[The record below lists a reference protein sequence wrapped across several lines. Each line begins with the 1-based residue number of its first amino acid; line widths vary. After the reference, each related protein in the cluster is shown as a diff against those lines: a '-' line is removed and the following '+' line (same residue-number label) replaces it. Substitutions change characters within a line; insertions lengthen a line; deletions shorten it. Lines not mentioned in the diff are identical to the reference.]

1 MQSLEEVLALLER
14 NELEQSLS
22 KCLDIVAVQPAD
34 ANAQHLLGIIYA
46 KNRQIPSAI
55 QCFEKAIRID
65 PQQAI
70 FHNNISNAYKLM
82 GNLQLAILHLH
93 EALRLAPNN
102 AESFNNLGSLYYT
115 QGNIKQAI
123 PQFEKAIRLNP
134 NSWEAHYNL
143 ANCHIK
149 LNQVLQAIE
158 QYKSVITLKPQH
170 DNAKLNLAM
179 ALVSIKDYD
188 AALPYLEEAA
198 KNNPQHSELQ
208 GHLATAYLEVGQ
220 SSNAIAQYNIALSM
234 DPARA
239 EWHHNLA
246 VLYLRDQQ
254 QDLATKHFQKAI
266 KLQPDN
272 AIAQHMLASL
282 NAAPAT
288 DAPPTEY
295 VASLFDQYAGYYNQ
309 HVVQDLKY
317 AVPQLL
323 RQAISKFI
331 TPFTKPQQVLD
342 LGCGTGLCGIY
353 FRDLAKFSVGVD
365 LSTEMLAQAKA
376 LGSYDALCCC
386 NILETIPG
394 MNQQCFDLVL
404 AADVLVYLGALEQLF
419 ALVITALKTN
429 GLFAFSVEEQNNNAN
444 FVLQSTGRYAHSQ
457 QYISAIAKFYNMQI
471 EMNQEITPRMQDNIA
486 IPGRL
491 YVLRKLASD

>member
-1 MQSLEEVLALLER
+1 MQLLQEVLDLLEL
-14 NELEQSLS
+14 NELDKALN
-22 KCLDIVAVQPAD
+22 KCLEIVAVQPAN

-46 KNRQIPSAI
+46 KNRQIPLAI

-65 PQQAI
+65 PQQEI

-93 EALRLAPNN
+93 EALRINPNN

-115 QGNIKQAI
+115 MGNIKQAI

-143 ANCHIK
+143 ANCYIK
-149 LNQVLQAIE
+149 IDKVLQAIE
-158 QYKSVITLKPQH
+158 QYESVLKLNPKH
-170 DNAKLNLAM
+170 NNAKLNLAM
-179 ALVSIKDYD
+179 ALVSIKNYD
-188 AALPYLEEAA
+188 KALPYLEEAA
-198 KNNPQHSELQ
+198 HNNPQHGELQ
-208 GHLATAYLEVGQ
+208 GHLATAYLEVGKTQ
-220 SSNAIAQYNIALSM
+220 DAIAQYNVALAL
-234 DPARA
+234 DPIRA

-254 QDLATKHFQKAI
+254 QDLATQHFKESI
-266 KLQPDN
+266 RLQPEN
-272 AIAQHMLASL
+272 AIAKHMLAAL
-282 NAAPAT
+282 NESPAT
-288 DAPPTEY
+288 DAPPAEY
-295 VASLFDQYAGYYNQ
+295 VASLFDQYAGYYNK
-309 HVVQDLKY
+309 HVMQDLKY
-317 AVPQLL
+317 VVPQLL

-365 LSTEMLAQAKA
+365 LSTEMLAEAKA

-394 MNQQCFDLVL
+394 MNQEFFDLVL

-419 ALVITALKTN
+419 ALVITALKTD
-429 GLFAFSVEEQNNNAN
+429 GLFAFSVEEQNSNPT
-444 FVLQSTGRYAHSQ
+444 FILQSTGRYAHSQ
-457 QYISAIAKFYNMQI
+457 QYIGALAELHNMHI
-471 EMNQEITPRMQDNIA
+471 EINEAITPRMQGDIA
-486 IPGRL
+486 ILGRL
-491 YVLRKLASD
+491 YVLRKL